1 MYVEENYE
9 DIKVKKVLL
18 HIQDLLMRNILPEIK
33 KFKYFL
39 LIIKVLNISR
49 TNFTLGSYQLY
60 YKGASPFQYNLDS
73 RNTSDI
79 QVNESFK

>member
-1 MYVEENYE
+1 MLHIEEDYKY
-9 DIKVKKVLL
+9 IKVGKVHTRLV
-18 HIQDLLMRNILPEIK
+18 DEKYFVRNK
-33 KFKYFL
+33 SFKYFL
-39 LIIKVLNISR
+39 LIIKVLNIFR
-49 TNFTLGSYQLY
+49 TNFTLGSHQLY

>member
-1 MYVEENYE
+1 MA
-9 DIKVKKVLL
+9 
-18 HIQDLLMRNILPEIK
+18 RNIFVINES
-33 KFKYFL
+33 FEYFL

>member
-1 MYVEENYE
+1 MYIEEDYKY
-9 DIKVKKVLL
+9 IKVGKVGLV
-18 HIQDLLMRNILPEIK
+18 DEEYFVRNK
-33 KFKYFL
+33 SFKYFL